1 MEIVTSEFFQRAL
14 IGGLLIGVTA
24 PLMGLFLVLRR
35 LSMIGD
41 TLSHVSIAGVAL
53 GFLIGV
59 YPIAVGLLFAIAA
72 SFAIEK
78 LRKAYKTYAEL
89 SIAIIMSGGVALASL
104 LFTMGK
110 GFNNN
115 VNSYL
120 FGSIYT
126 LNNTDLYVI
135 GGVTIIVLA
144 AIRLQVKELFLITFD
159 EDAAA
164 VSGLPV
170 KFYNVMISVLTAL
183 IISVSIKIVGAL
195 LVSALLTIPAACSLI
210 IARSFRQSVITVVI
224 IGELAVIIGLAYRRN
239 MEFSAWRYDRT
250 YCLLPCCFC
259 CSCSV
264 AGCGQAV
271 DSDWGERFCQTLTF
285 GWLSAP
291 ALHRLFR
298 LAACLCIPHIYRIL
312 RVFQWRI

>member
-35 LSMIGD
+35 LAMIGD

-59 YPIAVGLLFAIAA
+59 YPVAVGLLFAIAA

-104 LFTMGK
+104 LFTIGK
-110 GFNNN
+110 GFNVN

-135 GGVTIIVLA
+135 GGVTVVVLI
-144 AIRLQVKELFLITFD
+144 AIRTQVKELFLITFD

-183 IISVSIKIVGAL
+183 VISVSIKIVGAL

-210 IARSFRQSVITVVI
+210 IARGFRQSVITVVI
-224 IGELAVIIGLAYRRN
+224 VGELAVVIGLLIAGIWNLAPGGTIVLLLIAVLLLLLVLKRGI
-239 MEFSAWRYDRT
+239 RT
-250 YCLLPCCFC
+250 G
-259 CSCSV
+259 S
-264 AGCGQAV
+264 
-271 DSDWGERFCQTLTF
+271 
-285 GWLSAP
+285 
-291 ALHRLFR
+291 
-298 LAACLCIPHIYRIL
+298 
-312 RVFQWRI
+312 

>member
-1 MEIVTSEFFQRAL
+1 LEIVTSEFFQRAL

-24 PLMGLFLVLRR
+24 PLMGIFLVLRR

-59 YPIAVGLLFAIAA
+59 YPIAVGLVFAIAA
-72 SFAIEK
+72 SFGIEK

-89 SIAIIMSGGVALASL
+89 SLAIMMSGGVALASL
-104 LFTMGK
+104 LFTLGK
-110 GFNNN
+110 GFNMN

-126 LNNTDLYVI
+126 LSSGDLYLI
-135 GGVTIIVLA
+135 GVVTLVVLI
-144 AIRLQVKELFLITFD
+144 AIRTQVKELFLITFD

-170 KFYNVMISVLTAL
+170 RFYNVMISVLTAL
-183 IISVSIKIVGAL
+183 VISVSIKIVGAL

-210 IARSFRQSVITVVI
+210 IARSFKQSVISVVI
-224 IGELAVIIGLAYRRN
+224 IGEIAV
-239 MEFSAWRYDRT
+239 
-250 YCLLPCCFC
+250 
-259 CSCSV
+259 V
-264 AGCGQAV
+264 AGLLIAGV
-271 DSDWGERFCQTLTF
+271 WNL
-285 GWLSAP
+285 AP
-291 ALHRLFR
+291 GGTIVLL
-298 LAACLCIPHIYRIL
+298 LIVIL
-312 RVFQWRI
+312 LLLLVFKRGMKLGN